1 MAEAW
6 DHALLALRLVALD
19 PALGG
24 VHLRARS
31 GPVRDALPL
40 PDGVRLHPAI
50 GDDAL
55 FGGLD
60 LATTLA
66 TGHLQSQTGVLDR
79 PGPLILTMAERC
91 QPQLA
96 ARLAAHLDARPRAL
110 ILLDEGTED
119 EAPPAALCERAAFR
133 VDLSGVAL
141 SDITALPEGPEPT
154 AHAALGPDIAAQIT
168 ALAATYG
175 IDSMRA
181 PSLALRC
188 ARALARLDGMSTV
201 TEEHVATACGLVF
214 GHRATQVPQPPQEDD
229 PPQAPQDDVPDT
241 EDRQGTDLDIPD
253 ELLLEAVRAMIP
265 DGLLDRLRATRATA
279 GKGAG
284 SGAKTRSNRRG
295 RPLPSRP
302 GRLDT
307 AARIDV
313 VATLRAAAPWQT
325 IRRDETGRAGLHIR
339 ATDVHTRRFEE
350 QTDRLLIFAVDASG
364 SAALAR
370 LAEAKGAV
378 ELLLTQ
384 AYARRDHVALVSFR
398 GTGAEILLP
407 PTRSLV
413 QTKRRLAALPGGGG
427 TPLAAGLDSAGELA
441 IQARRRGMTP
451 TICLLTDG
459 KANIARDGAG
469 DRARAAADAQT
480 AARMIRA
487 QAIEALIIDTGQR
500 PNPQL
505 RVLAQTLDAPY
516 LPLPRADSHRLAR
529 AVDAALP
536 A

>member
-1 MAEAW
+1 M
-6 DHALLALRLVALD
+6 RLVALD

-66 TGHLQSQTGVLDR
+66 TGQLQSQTGVLDR
-79 PGPLILTMAERC
+79 PGSLILTMAERC

-96 ARLAAHLDARPRAL
+96 ARLAAHLDAQPRAL
-110 ILLDEGTED
+110 ILLDEGTDD
-119 EAPPAALCERAAFR
+119 EAPPAGLCERAAFR

-154 AHAALGPDIAAQIT
+154 AHATLGPDIAAQMT
-168 ALAATYG
+168 ALGAAYG
-175 IDSMRA
+175 IDSLRA
-181 PSLALRC
+181 PILALRC
-188 ARALARLDGMSTV
+188 ARALARLDAMATV
-201 TEEHVATACGLVF
+201 TEEHVTTACGLVF
-214 GHRATQVPQPPQEDD
+214 GHRATQLPEPLQEDE
-229 PPQAPQDDVPDT
+229 PQQAPQDDVPDT

-265 DGLLDRLRATRATA
+265 DDLLDRLRATRATA

-325 IRRDETGRAGLHIR
+325 IRRNETGRVGLHIR
-339 ATDVHTRRFEE
+339 ATDIHIRRFEE

-398 GTGAEILLP
+398 GPGAEILLP

-441 IQARRRGMTP
+441 ILARRRGMTP

-459 KANIARDGAG
+459 KANIARDGSG

-487 QAIEALIIDTGQR
+487 QGIEALIIDTGQR

-505 RVLAQTLDAPY
+505 RTLAQTLDAPY
-516 LPLPRADSHRLAR
+516 LPLPRADSQRLAR